1 MGGHS
6 VSMRSTSALPALGA
20 EPASGTASEA
30 TPCPLD
36 AQLDVVE
43 VYERHFDFV
52 WRTARRLGVESAQV
66 DDVVQEVFMVVH
78 RRAGEFEG
86 RASLKTWLFGITRRV
101 VANHFR
107 TARRKPAEP
116 YGENEP
122 RDARGLDAESELATA
137 EGNRVLHALLD
148 ELDADKRE
156 VFVLAELEEMTGP
169 ELAQALGLN
178 LNTAYARL
186 RAARAAFEQALVR
199 HRARARRT
207 P

>member
-6 VSMRSTSALPALGA
+6 VSMRSTTALPALGA
-20 EPASGTASEA
+20 EPAAGAASEA
-30 TPCPLD
+30 TPCP
-36 AQLDVVE
+36 LDVVE

-86 RASLKTWLFGITRRV
+86 RATLKTWLFGITRRV

-116 YGENEP
+116 YGQNEP
-122 RDARGLDAESELATA
+122 HDSHGQNAESSLAAA

-199 HRARARRT
+199 HRARARRA

>member
-1 MGGHS
+1 M
-6 VSMRSTSALPALGA
+6 SMRSTSALPALGA
-20 EPASGTASEA
+20 EPAPGTANEA
-30 TPCPLD
+30 TPC
-36 AQLDVVE
+36 QLDVVE

-86 RASLKTWLFGITRRV
+86 RATLKTWLFGITRRV

-116 YGENEP
+116 YGQAEP
-122 RDARGLDAESELATA
+122 HDPRAGDAESALATA

-148 ELDADKRE
+148 ELDAEKRE

-169 ELAQALGLN
+169 ELAQTLGLN

-199 HRARARRT
+199 HRARTRRT

>member
-1 MGGHS
+1 
-6 VSMRSTSALPALGA
+6 MRSTAALRAVDAGPAT
-20 EPASGTASEA
+20 GTASEA
-30 TPCPLD
+30 PPY
-36 AQLDVVE
+36 QLDVVE

-86 RASLKTWLFGITRRV
+86 RATLKTWLFGITRRV

-116 YGENEP
+116 YGQSEP
-122 RDARGLDAESELATA
+122 HDARSADAEASLVAA
-137 EGNRVLHALLD
+137 EGNRLLHALLD
-148 ELDADKRE
+148 ELDPEKRE

-199 HRARARRT
+199 HRARQARQDRKHG
-207 P
+207 PS

>member
-1 MGGHS
+1 
-6 VSMRSTSALPALGA
+6 MRSTTALPALGA
-20 EPASGTASEA
+20 EPAAGAASEA

-36 AQLDVVE
+36 VPLDVVE

-86 RASLKTWLFGITRRV
+86 RATLKTWLFGITRRV

-116 YGENEP
+116 YGQNEP
-122 RDARGLDAESELATA
+122 HDSHGQNAESSLAAA

-199 HRARARRT
+199 HRARARRA